1 MPSCEPIVSAWE
13 NKAQL
18 IDSYVYYSL
27 TTLSKLDTNAIN
39 GIPSHTL
46 TCAATRLKSMIRND
60 AVSSKRLA
68 RGT

>member
-39 GIPSHTL
+39 GIHHT
-46 TCAATRLKSMIRND
+46 RS
-60 AVSSKRLA
+60 LA
-68 RGT
+68 LPHA